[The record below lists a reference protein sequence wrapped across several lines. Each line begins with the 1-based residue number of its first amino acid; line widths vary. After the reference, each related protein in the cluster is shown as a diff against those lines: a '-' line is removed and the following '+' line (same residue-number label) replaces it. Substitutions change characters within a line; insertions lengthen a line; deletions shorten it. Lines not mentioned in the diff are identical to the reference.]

1 MPQIFVKDQ
10 NINLTEHE
18 RLNEF
23 PSTILILNPG
33 GCALFEFPIKM
44 EQINMFIQS
53 AKKPRLVSIK
63 SSNSSDTDSLE
74 FFLPKIKIIIS
85 ILALS
90 KILT

>member
-53 AKKPRLVSIK
+53 AKKPGLVSIK
-63 SSNSSDTDSLE
+63 SKKSADTDS
-74 FFLPKIKIIIS
+74 FLPKIEIIIA
-85 ILALS
+85 IFALS
-90 KILT
+90 KVT